1 VGIVDAGVNDL
12 AVPRARFRAE
22 AVGGFEYQNVTPARS
37 QRPRNRQ
44 SNDARADNNY
54 VNAIHEVSLASLKF
68 DVASIA
74 TARDA
79 VFSSGMYTHPGMYSA
94 CCMSP
99 MSTTANASAAG
110 QITLGGD
117 LTVNRLGFGAMRITG
132 PGIWGPPADV
142 SEAVRVV
149 QRAVQLGVN
158 FIDTADSYGPDVSE
172 SIIAQALY
180 PYPADLVIA
189 TKGGLVRP
197 GPDVWNRNGHPKH
210 LREACE
216 GSLRRLRR
224 DRIDVY
230 QLHSVDPG
238 VPLSD
243 SVGELVR
250 LQTEG
255 KIRHIGISNVT
266 LDQLKQAERLTPIV
280 SVQNRFNLEDRRA
293 DAVVEYCARKSIAF
307 IPWAPL
313 DSGRHARQAGS
324 GGALARIAARH
335 GVSVGGAAI
344 AWLLQHSNVMLP
356 IPGTGSVKH
365 LEENVAAASIRLTP
379 EEMRELG
386 PGRG

>member
-1 VGIVDAGVNDL
+1 
-12 AVPRARFRAE
+12 
-22 AVGGFEYQNVTPARS
+22 
-37 QRPRNRQ
+37 
-44 SNDARADNNY
+44 
-54 VNAIHEVSLASLKF
+54 
-68 DVASIA
+68 
-74 TARDA
+74 
-79 VFSSGMYTHPGMYSA
+79 
-94 CCMSP
+94 
-99 MSTTANASAAG
+99 MSTTAGAGVAG

-117 LTVNRLGFGAMRITG
+117 LVVNRLGFGAMRITG

-230 QLHSVDPG
+230 QFHSVDPR
-238 VPLSD
+238 VPLAD

-250 LQTEG
+250 LKSEG

-266 LDQLKQAERLTPIV
+266 LGQLEQAERLTPIV

-293 DAVVEYCARKSIAF
+293 DSVLEHCAR
-307 IPWAPL
+307 
-313 DSGRHARQAGS
+313 
-324 GGALARIAARH
+324 
-335 GVSVGGAAI
+335 
-344 AWLLQHSNVMLP
+344 
-356 IPGTGSVKH
+356 
-365 LEENVAAASIRLTP
+365 
-379 EEMRELG
+379 
-386 PGRG
+386 